1 MADSREGKQ
10 PAVASRDVAAE
21 RRREERY
28 DVAAAL
34 QHYIKLKV
42 KTGNGY
48 ANALLGNISRN
59 GLLFEC
65 PVPFNKGDHAECV
78 MSITTKHHREI
89 SFKVQIMYCYADH
102 GSHIMGATIDD
113 ISHEQWFD
121 AFVDAHDLIVQRQ
134 GK

>member
-1 MADSREGKQ
+1 MADNQLEKHAAAG
-10 PAVASRDVAAE
+10 SRDEIAE
-21 RRREERY
+21 RRREKRY

-34 QHYIKLKV
+34 QHFIKLKV

-48 ANALLGNISRN
+48 VNALLGNISRN

-65 PVPFNKGDHAECV
+65 PVPFNKGDAAECV
-78 MSITTKHHREI
+78 VSITTKHHREI
-89 SFKVQIMYCYADH
+89 SFRVQIMYCYADH
-102 GSHIMGATIDD
+102 GSHIMGATIDE